1 MSEPQIPEKLYFK
14 IGEVSKIVGVKPY
27 VLRYWET
34 EFKEIGPIKSRSNQR
49 LYRRKDV
56 EALLAIRKLLY
67 QDGFTISGA
76 RKKVKELMRGAD
88 VSTPTPATK
97 SKKAAA
103 KAQISLIDEAIV
115 GEAGTPQAKAAHQ
128 KLFQQIKQELLELQK
143 MIQIGA

>member
-1 MSEPQIPEKLYFK
+1 MKEPLIPEKRYFK

-56 EALLAIRKLLY
+56 ETLIAIKQLLY

-76 RKKVKELMRGAD
+76 RKKVRSILRSNGKPKKTIEKTKKPDVELRAEQMGLAFDSDQGKKLLRKLKKELDELRAIIQF
-88 VSTPTPATK
+88 
-97 SKKAAA
+97 
-103 KAQISLIDEAIV
+103 KAQSKI
-115 GEAGTPQAKAAHQ
+115 
-128 KLFQQIKQELLELQK
+128 
-143 MIQIGA
+143 